1 MANQYERQR
10 VRRHATSASGLD
22 GVALYMH
29 AITTSKML
37 TCGRRGSARRL
48 SALGCKLQLISTGEN
63 ADKRHFRLRSDYVA
77 KN

>member
-10 VRRHATSASGLD
+10 VRRHATSASGL
-22 GVALYMH
+22 GSVALYMH

-48 SALGCKLQLISTGEN
+48 SAFGCKLKLISTGEN
-63 ADKRHFRLRSDYVA
+63 ADKRHFRLKSDYVA
-77 KN
+77 NN